1 MAANLKGRNFITLKD
16 FTPEEIGYLLD
27 LAAELKAKKKQGIT
41 GNSLKGKNIAL
52 IFEKPSTRTRCAFTV
67 GCVDEGGHPE
77 YLGEHDIQLGH
88 KESVKDTARVLGR
101 MFDGIEFRGFKH
113 ATVEELAEYAGVPV
127 WNGLTDDYHPTQ
139 ILADLLLTAGDGT
152 IHNLHGLFGVWEI
165 PNVLGVFI
173 TVLVTVG
180 LVNAYNLIDGVD
192 GLCSGLGAIALTI
205 LSGWFFYN
213 NISVY
218 AMLGAGMLGTLVV
231 FFLYNVRGLRLKI
244 FMGDGGSLM
253 LGYTIAFLGL
263 KFYNFNFNPDFF
275 NTPNVPVLALSV
287 VFIPVFDTVRVFTER
302 ILRGK
307 SPFYPD
313 KTHVHHLF
321 LKIGY
326 THLQSTGLILIV
338 AMLFVIFNFLFQD
351 MNINILFFAD
361 IILGLVFLN
370 WLPKQV
376 IRRKESLVQGS
387 GKRHG
392 EQKSYKNRN
401 RNTDL

>member
-1 MAANLKGRNFITLKD
+1 MAVYIFLTFVISAV
-16 FTPEEIGYLLD
+16 IGWIAIPNIIVISKRKRLFDAPNERKVHTQAIPRLGGISFLPGMMFSFCVALGVRYL
-27 LAAELKAKKKQGIT
+27 T
-41 GNSLKGKNIAL
+41 GNPLDVAFEESFFIDFLFFTAGLILLFFIGMADDLVGISYKNKFI
-52 IFEKPSTRTRCAFTV
+52 V
-67 GCVDEGGHPE
+67 
-77 YLGEHDIQLGH
+77 
-88 KESVKDTARVLGR
+88 
-101 MFDGIEFRGFKH
+101 
-113 ATVEELAEYAGVPV
+113 
-127 WNGLTDDYHPTQ
+127 Q
-139 ILADLLLTAGDGT
+139 ILAALLLTAGDGT